1 MSEESVEVI
10 KQKFG
15 GVILYFFY
23 RNKEIKYSKIK
34 VWQRQTIRYHRFGN
48 IALITSYTVLQIEQ
62 GKKQKRLIKLN

>member
-15 GVILYFFY
+15 GVILYFSY

-34 VWQRQTIRYHRFGN
+34 V
-48 IALITSYTVLQIEQ
+48 
-62 GKKQKRLIKLN
+62 